1 MTGSTITADSQL
13 LASVQEILEG
23 LKKPRWRAAAQ
34 FHRARAAQFGATR
47 IEAAFLAFVDK
58 LLVRY
63 LDNPDSDPA
72 TRIKI
77 KVIQQRLRPYLAEI
91 PERPVAAVVTAS
103 TPACTGSNIATCRSS
118 RTHARPDSE
127 VRQPQRPLSNR
138 QRS

>member
-1 MTGSTITADSQL
+1 MTGSTIAADNQL

-23 LKKPRWRAAAQ
+23 LKKTADGAVLHSFIERGLRK
-34 FHRARAAQFGATR
+34 FGATR

-91 PERPVAAVVTAS
+91 DLEFGRR
-103 TPACTGSNIATCRSS
+103 I
-118 RTHARPDSE
+118 E
-127 VRQPQRPLSNR
+127 VQNHETYSYR
-138 QRS
+138 